1 MSDHNLSE
9 NNLIIV
15 ESPSVTCLDDR
26 VLEQQGYRVHRCLT
40 AEAAFFTASSVS
52 PAVLLVAAK
61 LRDMKLVDFVNAFAK
76 NHKDTVI
83 LVMVESSQCQLAAEA
98 ICVGAADYLLKPF
111 TDQQLVRAISRAVS
125 LRQPMADFIVGSAAS
140 RQVVQLA
147 HRAAQT
153 DATVFIRGESGT
165 GKELLAHYIHNN
177 SPRAAGPFVAF
188 NCAAIP
194 ETMIEAVL
202 FGHTKGAYTGA
213 VGCQAGKFELANG
226 GTLML
231 DEISEMPLALQSKLL
246 RVIQER
252 EVERLG
258 SNQKIKL
265 DIRIIA
271 ATNKNL
277 SELVEQ
283 GLFREDLYY
292 RLDVLPLRWPALR
305 ERKDD
310 ILPLTE
316 FFIKKYAASS
326 DYFMSNAAK
335 LVLQSHSWPGNVR
348 ELENV
353 IQRALIMARGMEIQ
367 VADLMLPELTAEPER
382 SANIVCSAKGL
393 ESSKKRAE
401 YQYVLDTLKQF
412 QGHRVKTAAALGVT
426 PRALRY
432 KMAAMRE
439 QGIEV

>member
-1 MSDHNLSE
+1 MSALSLSD
-9 NNLIIV
+9 NTLLIV
-15 ESPSVTCLDDR
+15 ESPSVTCLDSR
-26 VLEQQGYRVHRCLT
+26 VLEQQGYAVHRCLT
-40 AEAAFFTASSVS
+40 AESAFFMASPAS
-52 PAVLLVAAK
+52 PAVVLVAAT
-61 LRDMKLVDFVNAFAK
+61 LPDMKLVDFVNAFSR
-76 NHKDTVI
+76 NHKNSVI
-83 LVMVESSQCQLAAEA
+83 LVMVENSQCQLAAEA

-111 TDQQLVRAISRAVS
+111 TDHQLAKAITQAVS

-165 GKELLAHYIHNN
+165 GKELLANYIHSH
-177 SPRAAGPFVAF
+177 SPRSAGPFVAF

-194 ETMIEAVL
+194 ETMIEAML

-213 VGCQAGKFELANG
+213 VGCQAGKFELANH

-231 DEISEMPLALQSKLL
+231 DEISEMPLHLQAKLL
-246 RVIQER
+246 RVLQER

-258 SNQKIKL
+258 SHQKIKL

-271 ATNKNL
+271 ATNTNL
-277 SELVEQ
+277 SELVAQ

-292 RLDVLPLRWPALR
+292 RLDVLPLHWPALR
-305 ERKDD
+305 ERKED
-310 ILPLTE
+310 IIPLTE
-316 FFIKKYAASS
+316 FFIQKYAPSPG
-326 DYFMSNAAK
+326 YFMGNAAK
-335 LVLQSHSWPGNVR
+335 LVLLSHPWPGNVR

-367 VADLMLPELTAEPER
+367 VTDLMLPELTTEVVADV
-382 SANIVCSAKGL
+382 VCTAQGL

-401 YQYVLDTLKQF
+401 YQYVLDTLRQF
-412 QGHRVKTAAALGVT
+412 QGHRTKTAAALGVT